1 MTLSRNPSI
10 PAGHEAQRAE
20 LTPRGEVR
28 LFASPNSWIEGSAVT
43 QLEKTASLPGM
54 RLAAGLP
61 DLHPG
66 KVAPIGGAFVSDGWI
81 YPTLV
86 GNDIGCG
93 IALYRTGLDGRKPK
107 REAWANKLRHLD
119 RPWSGD
125 AARFLADRG
134 IAKTGF
140 EDALGT
146 IGGGNH
152 FAELQAV
159 EAIVDAARC
168 EELGITPDS
177 AYLCVHSGSRGLGEA
192 ILRMHTDRYGAAG
205 LPTGSWDH
213 YLMRHDDAIRWA
225 EANRELIA
233 DRIFEQL
240 DTRGTRITSICHN
253 WVERREVEGRDSWI
267 HRKGAAPS
275 TQGPVL
281 VPGSRGA
288 FSYLMMPLPGAAR
301 AAYSLAHGAGRKWSR
316 TECRGKLEGRFTVK
330 DLQRTQ
336 LGSHVICEDRELLY
350 EEAPQAYKNITSV
363 IEDLIRHGLAQPIAI
378 LRPLVTY
385 KVRR

>member
-1 MTLSRNPSI
+1 M
-10 PAGHEAQRAE
+10 
-20 LTPRGEVR
+20 
-28 LFASPNSWIEGSAVT
+28 EGSAVT

-54 RLAAGLP
+54 RLVAGLP

-66 KVAPIGGAFVSDGWI
+66 KVAPIGGAFASEGWI

-119 RPWSGD
+119 RPWDGD
-125 AARFLADRG
+125 IAEFRESRG
-134 IAKTGF
+134 IAEPEF

-159 EAIVDAARC
+159 ETIARAAEC
-168 EELGITPDS
+168 ERLGIAPDGV
-177 AYLCVHSGSRGLGEA
+177 YLCVHSGSRGLGES
-192 ILRMHTDRYGAAG
+192 ILRGHVERHGAGG
-205 LPTGSWDH
+205 LTGEEAAA
-213 YLMRHDDAIRWA
+213 YLARHDDAMRWA
-225 EANRELIA
+225 QANRELIA
-233 DRIFEQL
+233 QRVFSQL
-240 DTRGTRITSICHN
+240 DTSGTPITSVCHN
-253 WVERREVEGRDSWI
+253 WVERRNVEGADCWL

-275 TQGPVL
+275 TAGPVL

-288 FSYLMMPLPGAAR
+288 LSYLMMPKPGAAR
-301 AAYSLAHGAGRKWSR
+301 SAYSLAHGAGRKWSR
-316 TECRGKLEGRFTVK
+316 SECRGRLENRFTVK

-336 LGSHVICEDRELLY
+336 LGSHVICEDRDLLF
-350 EEAPQAYKNITSV
+350 EEAPQAYKSITAV
-363 IEDLIRHGLAQPIAI
+363 IEDMIRFELAEPVAI
-378 LRPLVTY
+378 FRPLVTY